1 MNSNPLA
8 VGATMT
14 KHDDRSGL
22 GARLEF
28 LGLDENARQ
37 TLRALAPSISK
48 NIGAALDTFYKKVRS
63 TPETAAFFRNEDHIQ
78 GAKKRQE
85 GHWGIVTAAQ
95 FDERY
100 VEGVTAVG
108 KAHARIGLEPRW
120 YIGGYALL
128 VEQLIHAVVRERW
141 PSRFGRK
148 QGKAL
153 GEEVGV
159 LVKAAL
165 LDMDYAITVYLDI
178 LAAERQAA
186 EDARAR
192 AEKEQAIA
200 LAALSEVLTRLS
212 AGDLEAKLSP
222 EQPENFVGMAHDY
235 NASVEKLRDTIG
247 TVRSAGEE
255 ILRSTTAIS
264 EASNHLAMRTEQ
276 QAAGLEE
283 STAAL
288 HELTQNVSLAADGA
302 QKAASV
308 VSLALDEARASG
320 EVVTRAVSAMGAIE
334 KSSDEISKI
343 IGVIDEIAFQTN
355 LLALNAGVE
364 AARAGEAGRGF
375 AVVAQEVRELAQRCA
390 SAAREIKGLI
400 SQSSGQVQTGVG
412 LVNNAGEALDQI
424 IGRIG
429 EINGIVAGIASAASD
444 QSGGLR
450 EVNTAIA
457 SMDTITQ
464 QNAAMVEE
472 TSAQTLTLRDEVER
486 LVSALRGFRTRDEQ
500 MGNGTG
506 QTRRLQDAASSGRR
520 AG

>member
-1 MNSNPLA
+1 
-8 VGATMT
+8 MT
-14 KHDDRSGL
+14 THNEKSSLD
-22 GARLEF
+22 ARLEF
-28 LGLDENARQ
+28 LGLDEKARQ
-37 TLRALAPSISK
+37 QLRALAPSISK
-48 NIGAALDTFYKKVRS
+48 NIGASLDVFYKKVRS
-63 TPETAAFFRNEDHIQ
+63 TPETAAFFRNEDHLQ

-85 GHWGIVTAAQ
+85 GHWGIVTTAQ

-141 PSRFGRK
+141 PSRFARK
-148 QGKAL
+148 EGKVL
-153 GEEVGV
+153 GEEIGV

-178 LAAERQAA
+178 LAAERKAA
-186 EDARAR
+186 EDARAK
-192 AEKEQAIA
+192 AEQEQVLA
-200 LAALSEVLTRLS
+200 LRALSEVLSRLS
-212 AGDLEAKLSP
+212 GGDLEAKLSP
-222 EQPENFVGMAHDY
+222 EQPENFVGMAQDY

-247 TVRSAGEE
+247 TVRSAAEE

-264 EASNHLAMRTEQ
+264 DASNHLAQRTEQ

-288 HELTQNVSLAADGA
+288 HELTQNVTLAADGA

-308 VSLALDEARASG
+308 VGIALNEARASG

-364 AARAGEAGRGF
+364 AARAGEAGKGF
-375 AVVAQEVRELAQRCA
+375 AVVAHEVRELAQRSA
-390 SAAREIKGLI
+390 NAAKEIKALISKSGEEVADGARYVRDTGKALSTIESEVLTIGNRMEMIAAGAAEQSAAIAD
-400 SQSSGQVQTGVG
+400 
-412 LVNNAGEALDQI
+412 VNRAVAGLDQ
-424 IGRIG
+424 
-429 EINGIVAGIASAASD
+429 V
-444 QSGGLR
+444 
-450 EVNTAIA
+450 
-457 SMDTITQ
+457 TQ
-464 QNAAMVEE
+464 QNA
-472 TSAQTLTLRDEVER
+472 SLVER
-486 LVSALRGFRTRDEQ
+486 NQEYAGALEQEAARLGGLVSNFRLSADNR
-500 MGNGTG
+500 
-506 QTRRLQDAASSGRR
+506 QDDAHAQHERV
-520 AG
+520 A

>member
-1 MNSNPLA
+1 
-8 VGATMT
+8 MT
-14 KHDDRSGL
+14 THNEKSSLD
-22 GARLEF
+22 ARLEF
-28 LGLDENARQ
+28 LGLDEKARQ
-37 TLRALAPSISK
+37 QLRALAPSISK
-48 NIGAALDTFYKKVRS
+48 NIGAALDVFYKKVRGN
-63 TPETAAFFRNEDHIQ
+63 PETAAFFRSEDHLQ

-85 GHWGIVTAAQ
+85 GHWGIVTTAQ

-141 PSRFGRK
+141 PSRFARK
-148 QGKAL
+148 EGKVL
-153 GEEVGV
+153 GEEIGV

-178 LAAERQAA
+178 LAAERKAA
-186 EDARAR
+186 EDARAK
-192 AEKEQAIA
+192 AEQEQVLA
-200 LAALSEVLTRLS
+200 LRALSEVLSRLS
-212 AGDLEAKLSP
+212 GGDLEAKLSP
-222 EQPENFVGMAHDY
+222 EQPENFVGMAQDY

-247 TVRSAGEE
+247 TVRSAAEE

-264 EASNHLAMRTEQ
+264 DASNHLAQRTEQ

-288 HELTQNVSLAADGA
+288 HELTQNVTLAADGA

-308 VSLALDEARASG
+308 VGIALNEARASG

-400 SQSSGQVQTGVG
+400 SQSSGQVETGVG
-412 LVNNAGEALDQI
+412 LVNNAGEALDKI
-424 IGRIG
+424 IVRIG

-450 EVNTAIA
+450 EVNAAVA

-486 LVSALRGFRTRDEQ
+486 LVAALRGFKTRD
-500 MGNGTG
+500 GVAANATSH
-506 QTRRLQDAASSGRR
+506 TRRAQDSTSSYRR

>member
-1 MNSNPLA
+1 M
-8 VGATMT
+8 
-14 KHDDRSGL
+14 
-22 GARLEF
+22 
-28 LGLDENARQ
+28 
-37 TLRALAPSISK
+37 LRALAPSVSK
-48 NIGAALDTFYKKVRS
+48 NIGAALEVFYKKVRS
-63 TPETAAFFRNEDHIQ
+63 TPQTAAFFRNEDHIQ

-85 GHWGIVTAAQ
+85 SHWGVVTTAQ

-141 PSRFGRK
+141 PSRFARK
-148 QGKAL
+148 EGKVL
-153 GEEVGV
+153 GEEIGV

-165 LDMDYAITVYLDI
+165 LDMDYSITVYLDI
-178 LAAERQAA
+178 LAAERKAA
-186 EDARAR
+186 EDARAK
-192 AEKEQAIA
+192 AEQEQAVA
-200 LAALSEVLTRLS
+200 LAALSDVLNRLS
-212 AGDLEAKLSP
+212 GGDLEAKLSP

-235 NASVEKLRDTIG
+235 NSSVETLRGTIG
-247 TVRSAGEE
+247 TVRSAAEE

-264 EASNHLAMRTEQ
+264 EASNHLAQRTEQ

-283 STAAL
+283 STAAV
-288 HELTQNVSLAADGA
+288 HELTQNVALTADGA
-302 QKAASV
+302 HRAANV
-308 VSLALDEARASG
+308 VSVALGEARVSG
-320 EVVTRAVSAMGAIE
+320 EVVMRAVTAMGAIE

-390 SAAREIKGLI
+390 SAAREIKALI
-400 SQSSGQVQTGVG
+400 SQSSGQVQAGVG

-424 IGRIG
+424 ISRIG
-429 EINGIVAGIASAASD
+429 EINGIVTGIASAASD
-444 QSGGLR
+444 QSVGLR
-450 EVNTAIA
+450 EVNAAVA

-486 LVSALRGFRTRDEQ
+486 LVNALSGFKT
-500 MGNGTG
+500 GNTASMNASFHE
-506 QTRRLQDAASSGRR
+506 RHMQDPTQNHRR